1 MASAMYVARSARRSI
16 TALFGAAEPEQE
28 VVGVEISG
36 PTQSYPAREWAANSK
51 MSGSQSKGGKSE
63 EATGAEIKHMH
74 MQLLAE
80 RDRVKELEAE
90 LKDVMAVKYDN
101 ESSIIDQLR
110 SSQDKLRE
118 QLQIVVQS
126 KMELCES
133 TSLEMERLRLIIA
146 ELTNHL
152 RTINGSGPEI
162 DIDGILSKYT
172 QITSLSN
179 TKAVRRG
186 GALYDDRKEEEEMG
200 YGMRE
205 EAANAA
211 LSMSRQ
217 MPSGNVPFID
227 RREMNEVLNNPQPR
241 DPSLPRHL
249 QPFPHHDTSRI
260 DIRTVTMGDGK
271 TWPDPFAAVDLQYT
285 GWKYDKTME
294 QWSKF
299 TSTQIATTVF
309 ETRLGN
315 HENIIG
321 LEQAV
326 LTMTLGETA
335 RVWVPSRLGYGIH
348 GADPLIPP
356 NTDLVFELRLV
367 AVRNDFDVAG
377 PETSPL
383 DPKQLDHIHQ
393 EDSGS
398 RLTQTNLNS
407 MSSGAHFGG
416 GGTDELYH
424 DQYGDEEYN
433 PHQQGTFQDL

>member
-1 MASAMYVARSARRSI
+1 MYVARRSI
-16 TALFGAAEPEQE
+16 TALFGGADPETQ

-36 PTQSYPAREWAANSK
+36 PTQSYPAREWAANK
-51 MSGSQSKGGKSE
+51 RMSAGVHHGTAAD
-63 EATGAEIKHMH
+63 EASGAEIKHMH

-80 RDRVKELEAE
+80 RDRVKELEQE
-90 LKDVMAVKYDN
+90 LKAMMAQKYEN

-110 SSQDKLRE
+110 SSQDRLRE

-152 RTINGSGPEI
+152 RTLNGHGPEI

-172 QITSLSN
+172 QFTAKTTSQTL
-179 TKAVRRG
+179 RRG
-186 GALYDDRKEEEEMG
+186 DVERKEEDHEMDDGFGRRMKEE
-200 YGMRE
+200 R
-205 EAANAA
+205 A
-211 LSMSRQ
+211 
-217 MPSGNVPFID
+217 SGNAVYID

-241 DPSLPRHL
+241 DPKLPRHL

-260 DIRTVTMGDGK
+260 DIRTVEMGDGK

-285 GWKYDKTME
+285 GWKFDRNLEK
-294 QWSKF
+294 WNKF
-299 TSTQIATTVF
+299 TSTQISTTVF

-348 GADPLIPP
+348 GADPLIPA
-356 NTDLVFELRLV
+356 NTDLVFELKLV
-367 AVRNDFDVAG
+367 AVRNEFDVGG
-377 PETSPL
+377 PEQSPL
-383 DPKQLDHIHQ
+383 DPKQLDHINQ
-393 EDSGS
+393 EDDE
-398 RLTQTNLNS
+398 
-407 MSSGAHFGG
+407 AFGG
-416 GGTDELYH
+416 GSQLTSTNVRALDSMNSGGQQIDFNL
-424 DQYGDEEYN
+424 YGDEAQYN
-433 PHQQGTFQDL
+433 PHQQGDFQTL